1 MSDVANA
8 PMDLANNSELIADL
22 ARFSEGVLTEQQIR
36 RKWRHL
42 DNNVWDAPDDALI
55 DAVEA
60 ERVRRVRSGRAAREK
75 AQNLAVQAP
84 DVFGTIMTNDGNSPR
99 HRIEAAKELRAV
111 ADTGPEA
118 APAAN
123 VEKFLIQINLGNGE
137 TLTYPNNSD
146 ATPPQKLLP
155 IKQDGDDDGVV

>member
-1 MSDVANA
+1 
-8 PMDLANNSELIADL
+8 
-22 ARFSEGVLTEQQIR
+22 
-36 RKWRHL
+36 
-42 DNNVWDAPDDALI
+42 
-55 DAVEA
+55 
-60 ERVRRVRSGRAAREK
+60 
-75 AQNLAVQAP
+75 
-84 DVFGTIMTNDGNSPR
+84 MTNDGNSPR

-137 TLTYPNNSD
+137 TFTYPNNSD

-155 IKQDGDDDGVV
+155 IKQDDDDDGTTCERPTPPVQHTLGVSCGSVRVGTFNRQTETHPAYLARRRPTPPVQPTGGSSCADNSLQVETYRRCLAVIVKPFQQ